1 MSFNHPPYMIPDQKA
16 LVTATVSTLREHG
29 VALTTYFYRRMF
41 EHNPELK
48 NVFNMGNQQT
58 GKQQTALA
66 MAVLAYAENIENP
79 SVLVHALTKIGHKHV
94 SLDIRPEHYAIV
106 GRHLIASI
114 GEVLGEAA
122 TPALLDAWTVAY
134 GELARLMSGL
144 ESGLYQQAV
153 NQQGGWTGWRPF
165 TVQQKVV
172 ESAEITSFYLHP
184 TDGGK
189 VADYLPGQYV
199 SVRVFL
205 PELNLFQ
212 PRQYSLSSAPNGEYY
227 RISVKKEAGSQ
238 HPNGMI
244 SNRLHDFVL
253 EGDIVEVAAPA
264 GDFTLETTK
273 QTPVVLVSG
282 GVGQTPLLSMLNY
295 LTLRDSSRQVVW
307 VHGSRNEQV
316 HAFRESVAQLA
327 AGHENVQHHIF
338 YNTLASDVEREGY
351 YEGIVDLQKLNGGT
365 LLPEADY
372 YVCGPVP
379 FIRKQVQD
387 LTHLGVP
394 REAIHFEE
402 FGPSTL
408 TV

>member
-1 MSFNHPPYMIPDQKA
+1 MTTEQKA
-16 LVTATVSTLREHG
+16 LVTATVGTLRAHG

-66 MAVLAYAENIENP
+66 MAVLAYAENIEDP
-79 SVLVHALTKIGHKHV
+79 SVLVHAVTKIGHKHV
-94 SLDIRPEHYAIV
+94 SLNIRPEHYAIV

-122 TPALLDAWTVAY
+122 MPALLDAWTVAY
-134 GELARLMSGL
+134 GQLAKLMSGL
-144 ESGLYQQAV
+144 ESGLYQKAV
-153 NQQGGWTGWRPF
+153 TQEGGWTGWRPF
-165 TVQQKVV
+165 IVKQKVA
-172 ESAEITSFYLHP
+172 ESTEITSFYLYP
-184 TDGGK
+184 ADGGR
-189 VADYLPGQYV
+189 VADFLPGQYV
-199 SVRVFL
+199 SVRLFL
-205 PELNLFQ
+205 PALNLFQ

-244 SNRLHDFVL
+244 SNRLHDFVH
-253 EGDIVEVAAPA
+253 EGDIIELAAPA

-282 GVGQTPLLSMLNY
+282 GVGQTPLLSMLDY
-295 LTLRDSSRQVVW
+295 LTLTRSPRQVVW
-307 VHGSRNEQV
+307 VHGSRNTQV
-316 HAFRESVAQLA
+316 HAFRESVADLV
-327 AGHENVQHHIF
+327 AGYDNVQQHIF
-338 YNTLASDVEREGY
+338 YDTLAPGLEAKNHY
-351 YEGIVDLQKLNGGT
+351 TGIVDLQQLNGNT

-372 YVCGPVP
+372 YVCGPAP

-387 LTHLGVP
+387 LAALGVP
-394 REAIHFEE
+394 REVIHFEE
-402 FGPSTL
+402 FGPATL
-408 TV
+408 SV